1 MVLLSRIGRFGAA
14 FAVAA
19 LGVISVGAFG
29 GSPSIAWRVEVSGF
43 VLNRPAVGPNGEIAV
58 QSRELVV
65 IDHDGTVR
73 WRDDTIV
80 WADSDSICDID
91 DQGRVYA
98 NSVTGI
104 RAFSPSGDPL
114 WTLPPLGPVYSQRA
128 GPTVGPDGNV
138 YFIDDGFEGYG
149 FGSVT
154 PSGDLRWNLPG
165 FGDADTAFPMHEIMF
180 FDGLAIGVAPQIPE
194 NCGGNCLGSGA
205 MALRMT
211 DGGVEWDAQTTAP
224 FVPAIAPSGRIL
236 LPVAPFAIR
245 SIDAADGSLGSVQFS
260 GGPLSAGPRVSIRP
274 DGVGFGVSALTRIIT
289 ISPDDVATTL
299 NDDVGAIMSAPEVS
313 PDGSFVVAG
322 TAESVLPS
330 QGRIRGIDAETG
342 EVLWSIMLPQED
354 GAFPQP
360 TGHPRFSPDGSRVY
374 MGVILQNRSFV
385 YAIDLESVA
394 LPGDT
399 NGDGVV
405 NFADL
410 NAVLAAFGQSGE
422 PGFSGADLNGDGQV
436 GFADLNL
443 VLSNFSASAGVQA
456 PR

>member
-1 MVLLSRIGRFGAA
+1 MKVSVLSSRVGRVSAS
-14 FAVAA
+14 VALVA
-19 LGVISVGAFG
+19 TSVISAGASG
-29 GSPSIAWRVEVSGF
+29 GSPSVAWRVEVSGF
-43 VLNRPAVGPNGEIAV
+43 VLNRPAIGPNGEIAV

-73 WRDDTIV
+73 WRDDTIL
-80 WADSDSICDID
+80 WADADSICDID
-91 DQGRVYA
+91 GQGRVYA
-98 NSVTGI
+98 NSTAGI
-104 RAFSPSGDPL
+104 RAFTSEGDPL
-114 WTLPPLGPVYSQRA
+114 WTLPPRGGVYSQRA
-128 GPTVGPDGNV
+128 GPTVGPDGNI

-154 PSGDLRWNLPG
+154 PSGDLRWDLPG
-165 FGDADTAFPMHEIMF
+165 FGDADSAFPKHEIMF
-180 FDGLAIGVAPQIPE
+180 SNGLAIGVAPQIPE

-205 MALRMT
+205 MALRMN

-224 FVPAIAPSGRIL
+224 FVPAISPSGRIL
-236 LPVAPFAIR
+236 LPVAPSGIR
-245 SIDAADGSLGSVQFS
+245 SIDASNGSLGSVQFA
-260 GGPLSAGPRVSIRP
+260 GGSLSAGPRVSIRS
-274 DGVGFGVSALTRIIT
+274 DDVGFGVSAFSRIIR

-299 NDDVGAIMSAPEVS
+299 NDSVGAIMSAPEVS
-313 PDGSFVVAG
+313 PDGSVVVAG
-322 TAESVLPS
+322 TADSILPS
-330 QGRIRGIDAETG
+330 QGFITGIDADTG
-342 EVLWSIMLPQED
+342 EVLWSVMLPQED

-385 YAIDLESVA
+385 YAIDLGGVGV
-394 LPGDT
+394 PGDT

-422 PGFSGADLNGDGQV
+422 PGFSGADLDGDGQV

-443 VLSNFSASAGVQA
+443 VLTNFSATQE
-456 PR
+456 